1 MTEIKEHCNNVK
13 GKIKHN
19 NQNTDS
25 IFWDFHLLSFLLC
38 FVQNASGFYAEI
50 DGAKK
55 ELQEK
60 TANLS
65 LFDDDLVEKAMH
77 HAQNLRR
84 LADELDG

>member
-1 MTEIKEHCNNVK
+1 M
-13 GKIKHN
+13 
-19 NQNTDS
+19 
-25 IFWDFHLLSFLLC
+25 IFYNLHLLSFLPC
-38 FVQNASGFYAEI
+38 FVQNASGLYAEI

-60 TANLS
+60 IANLS

-77 HAQNLRR
+77 HAHDLRR